1 MKDRAAAVI
10 AIVGAGEMGSA
21 LGRRLRQSGLRVVT
35 ETRGRSAESKRR
47 VASAGL
53 EVIDDDDALVNDADF
68 LLSIVPPGVAV
79 EVARRFVEPIGR
91 AANKPAFVECNAI
104 APATTIKIAEI
115 LTPAGCKF
123 IDAGIIGGPP
133 GADPGSYTPRI
144 YAAGEHARLLAAL
157 NFYGLD
163 VAVLDGK
170 IGAASGL
177 KMSYAG
183 ITKGITAIASVMVAG
198 AARAGL
204 ADALHAE
211 LARSQPGELRRLRRA
226 IPAMLPKA
234 YRWIA
239 EMEQIADFLKGDAG
253 SARIYEGAAK
263 WYAAISAELDGRA
276 ASKSL
281 PALNAFAE
289 RKD

>member
-1 MKDRAAAVI
+1 MKDKAPVV

-21 LGRRLRQSGLRVVT
+21 VGRRLHRSGARVIT

-47 VASAGL
+47 VENAGL
-53 EVIDDDDALVNDADF
+53 EVIDDDEAFVKDADF
-68 LLSIVPPGVAV
+68 LLSIAPPAVAIA
-79 EVARRFVEPIGR
+79 VARRFIEPIRR
-91 AANKPAFVECNAI
+91 AHQKPVFVECNAI

-115 LTPAGCKF
+115 LAPAGCKF

-133 GADPGSYTPRI
+133 GIEPGSYTPRI
-144 YAAGEHARLLAAL
+144 YASGEHANLLTTL
-157 NFYGLD
+157 NAYGLD
-163 VAVLDGK
+163 IAVLDGE

-183 ITKGITAIASVMVAG
+183 ITKGLTAIASVMIAG

-204 ADALHAE
+204 ADALYAE
-211 LARSQPGELRRLRRA
+211 LARSQPEQLRRFKRA
-226 IPAMLPKA
+226 IPGMLPKA
-234 YRWIA
+234 YRWVA
-239 EMEQIADFLKGDAG
+239 EMEQIAEFLKEDAG

-263 WYAAISAELDGRA
+263 WYASISAELDGNA
-276 ASKSL
+276 AKSL
-281 PALNAFAE
+281 PALKAFSE

>member
-1 MKDRAAAVI
+1 MKDKPPVV

-21 LGRRLRQSGLRVVT
+21 VGRRLHRTGARVVT

-47 VASAGL
+47 VESAGL
-53 EVIDDDDALVNDADF
+53 EVIDDDDAFVNDADF
-68 LLSIVPPGVAV
+68 LLSIVPPGVAI
-79 EVARRFVEPIGR
+79 EVARRFIDPIRR
-91 AANKPAFVECNAI
+91 AQKKPAFVECNAI
-104 APATTIKIAEI
+104 APATTIRIAEI
-115 LTPAGCKF
+115 LAPAESKF

-133 GADPGSYTPRI
+133 GAEPGSYTPRI
-144 YAAGEHARLLAAL
+144 YASGEHAHLLAAL
-157 NFYGLD
+157 NFHGLD
-163 VAVLDGK
+163 IAVLDGD

-204 ADALHAE
+204 ADALYAE
-211 LARSQPGELRRLRRA
+211 LARSQPDQLRRMKRG
-226 IPAMLPKA
+226 IPGMLPKA
-234 YRWIA
+234 YRWVA
-239 EMEQIADFLKGDAG
+239 EMEQIAEFLKDDAG

-263 WYAAISAELDGRA
+263 WYAAVSAELDEKA
-276 ASKSL
+276 VAKSL
-281 PALNAFAE
+281 PALKAFAE